1 MIKKRKQR
9 SMIKKRKQRSMIKDK
24 TQNKKVITPSDEN
37 NAHQEKGSVPQD
49 EDKTKKKKY
58 NSTEEWE

>member
-9 SMIKKRKQRSMIKDK
+9 SMIKGK

>member
-1 MIKKRKQR
+1 
-9 SMIKKRKQRSMIKDK
+9 MIKDK

-37 NAHQEKGSVPQD
+37 NADQKKGSVLQD
-49 EDKTKKKKY
+49 EDNKEEKY